1 MYVYTTCPSTTR
13 AFKHKMIKNFIIIYV
28 FSLFFFLIFQKYQ
41 LFSIFIFIVKTDK
54 KSLFHVLYQFPLN
67 RNKNFEQSDDH

>member
-1 MYVYTTCPSTTR
+1 
-13 AFKHKMIKNFIIIYV
+13 MIKNFIIIYV

-54 KSLFHVLYQFPLN
+54 KSLFHVFYQFPLN
-67 RNKNFEQSDDH
+67 YNKNFKHSNNLTIIN

>member
-1 MYVYTTCPSTTR
+1 MY
-13 AFKHKMIKNFIIIYV
+13 F
-28 FSLFFFLIFQKYQ
+28 LFFFLIFQKYQ

-54 KSLFHVLYQFPLN
+54 KSLFHVFYQFPLN